1 MLKKQWLDRGPC
13 PNCKSSDANVKHEQG
28 YSYCFSCNTKFGDN
42 VAVIP
47 KQEWTV
53 KPMSTTG
60 SWGNISDRKIS
71 MDTAKKYSTKI
82 KQSVTS

>member
-13 PNCKSSDANVKHEQG
+13 PKCKSSDANVKHKQG
-28 YSYCFSCNTKFGDN
+28 YSYCFSCDTRFGDN
-42 VAVIP
+42 VTVVP

-60 SWGNISDRKIS
+60 SWVILVIVRSLWIPQRNIVQR
-71 MDTAKKYSTKI
+71 
-82 KQSVTS
+82 